1 MADDLVLSSTLEQL
15 RGVIGRYPEVGQRV
29 VFAFDAVDQR
39 VVHMVGVSRPLVV
52 EFFVG
57 EELVRTEKLRPWV
70 GMAMEEC
77 DRVIERRP
85 D

>member
-1 MADDLVLSSTLEQL
+1 
-15 RGVIGRYPEVGQRV
+15 
-29 VFAFDAVDQR
+29 
-39 VVHMVGVSRPLVV
+39 V
-52 EFFVG
+52 EFFIG

-70 GMAMEEC
+70 GMAIEEC

>member
-1 MADDLVLSSTLEQL
+1 MTENLVLTGPLEQL
-15 RGVIGRYPEVGQRV
+15 RGVIGRYPEKGQSV
-29 VFAFDAVDQR
+29 IFEFDSVQSR
-39 VVHMVGVSRPLVV
+39 SVHMVGVSRPLVV

-57 EELVRTEKLRPWV
+57 EELVRTDKLRPWV
-70 GMAMEEC
+70 GVAIEEC